1 MGGFKATFVAGL
13 LIYGVGTIMFWPGAS
28 LAAYGGF
35 VVSNF
40 VVGFG
45 LAVLETAANPFLVLC
60 GPPGGYADAR
70 LLLAQ
75 GVQAVGSVLS
85 GVLANRVFFAG
96 AQDITMASLL
106 VDVQW
111 TYLAVTL
118 LSVLLALVFYY
129 APLPEVEDGELE
141 DMASRLAVDPK
152 RRWVGGVSLRTWAVA
167 LAVLA
172 QWCYVS
178 AQENM
183 SLFHKHLI
191 AAFVPAPPGPSL
203 PNRDLPDGLPGLGLS
218 LPNYLLVARSA
229 FAFSRFL
236 ASGLCYLSA
245 RFPSSSF
252 LPTPRTL
259 LLSVV
264 FSSTVCVLTVVV
276 LPITTNPN
284 LAVIPVILFFF
295 FEGPIWPLVFSLGL
309 RGQGDKTKRASVW
322 ITMGGSGPAVWPFVS
337 YRILC
342 AGGSIQVAMVVVV
355 VLIAVA
361 GVYPLFLTVVK
372 GAREMVDKPP
382 GEAAVGQR
390 KGSEGSER
398 GGGSGRV
405 GEVED
410 VEEAG
415 QIPRGVAM

>member
-1 MGGFKATFVAGL
+1 

-96 AQDITMASLL
+96 GQVITMASLL

-118 LSVLLALVFYY
+118 LSVLLALGFYY

-152 RRWVGGVSLRTWAVA
+152 RRWVGRVSLRTWAVA

-183 SLFHKHLI
+183 SLFYKQLI
-191 AAFVPAPPGPSL
+191 TAFVPAPPGHSP
-203 PNRDLPDGLPGLGLS
+203 PNGDLPDGLPRLALS
-218 LPNYLLVARSA
+218 LPSYLLVAHAA
-229 FAFSRFL
+229 FASSRFL

-259 LLSVV
+259 LSSVV
-264 FSSTVCVLTVVV
+264 FSSTVCALTVVV
-276 LPITTNPN
+276 LPTTTNPN
-284 LAVIPVILFFF
+284 LVVIAVILFFF
-295 FEGPIWPLVFSLGL
+295 FEGPVWPLVFSLGL
-309 RGQGDKTKRASVW
+309 RGQGDRTKGASVW

-337 YRILC
+337 YGILS
-342 AGGSIQVAMVVVV
+342 AGGSIQVALVVVV
-355 VLIAVA
+355 VLMAVV

-382 GEAAVGQR
+382 EEAAVGQR
-390 KGSEGSER
+390 KGSEGSE
-398 GGGSGRV
+398 GSGASGRV
-405 GEVED
+405 GEVEE

-415 QIPRGVAM
+415 RFRGELQLEQER